1 MSQQGGPQARR
12 VPAQLPNAL
21 TVLRLVL
28 VPVFVVLMFIEPN
41 EGFGWRLAGTV
52 AFGLAILTDFF
63 DGSLARRYGLVSN
76 FGKIWDPIADK
87 ALTGAAFI
95 VLSILGE
102 LPWWVTVLIL
112 VREWGITWMRV
123 VMLKYAVMAAAPGG
137 KLKTLLQSFAL
148 LMFLPYPIQATLV
161 PAPVWYYLG
170 WALMWAAFALTFV
183 TGVMYVLDA
192 LRLKRA
198 AGSGAAGAGD
208 AGAGDAGP
216 GDAG

>member
-1 MSQQGGPQARR
+1 MSQEAGEQAWR

-28 VPVFVVLMFIEPN
+28 VPVFVLLMFVEPN
-41 EGFGWRLAGTV
+41 EGLGWRLAATV

-63 DGSLARRYGLVSN
+63 DGRLARRYGLVSD

-123 VMLKYAVMAAAPGG
+123 VMLRYAVMAAAPGG

-148 LMFLPYPIQATLV
+148 LVFLPYPIQATLA
-161 PAPVWYYLG
+161 PAPVWYYVG
-170 WALMWAAFALTFV
+170 WALMWAAFALTFI

-192 LRLKRA
+192 LRLKRD
-198 AGSGAAGAGD
+198 AGSGN
-208 AGAGDAGP
+208 AGP

>member
-1 MSQQGGPQARR
+1 MSEQAWR

-28 VPVFVVLMFIEPN
+28 VPVFVVLMFVEPH
-41 EGFGWRLAGTV
+41 EGLGWRLAGTA

-63 DGSLARRYGLVSN
+63 DGRLARRYDLVSD

-112 VREWGITWMRV
+112 IREWGITWMRV

-148 LMFLPYPIQATLV
+148 LMFLPYPIFQTLA
-161 PAPVWYYLG
+161 PAPVWYYVG
-170 WALMWAAFALTFV
+170 WTLMWAAFALTFI

-198 AGSGAAGAGD
+198 ADRGDPGSGD
-208 AGAGDAGP
+208 AG
-216 GDAG
+216 

>member
-1 MSQQGGPQARR
+1 MSQPVGSQAWR
-12 VPAQLPNAL
+12 VPTQLPNAL

-28 VPVFVVLMFIEPN
+28 VPVFVVLMFVQPH
-41 EGFGWRLAGTV
+41 EGLDWRLAATG

-63 DGSLARRYGLVSN
+63 DGRLARRYGLVSD

-102 LPWWVTVLIL
+102 LPWWLTALIL

-123 VMLKYAVMAAAPGG
+123 VMLKYAVMAAAPAG
-137 KLKTLLQSFAL
+137 KLKTLLQSLAL
-148 LMFLPYPIQATLV
+148 LMFLPYPIQDTLA
-161 PAPVWYYLG
+161 PAPLWYYLG
-170 WALMWAAFALTFV
+170 WTLLWAAFALTVV

-192 LRLKRA
+192 LRLKRD
-198 AGSGAAGAGD
+198 AGSGD
-208 AGAGDAGP
+208 AG
-216 GDAG
+216 

>member
-1 MSQQGGPQARR
+1 MSEQAGQHAARI
-12 VPAQLPNAL
+12 PAQLPNAL
-21 TVLRLVL
+21 TILRLVL
-28 VPVFVVLMFIEPN
+28 VPVFVALMFIEPAA
-41 EGFGWRLAGTV
+41 GLGWRLGGTA

-63 DGSLARRYGLVSN
+63 DGRLARQYDLVSD

-148 LMFLPYPIQATLV
+148 LMFLPYPIHATLAT
-161 PAPVWYYLG
+161 APVWYYVG
-170 WALMWAAFALTFV
+170 WTLMWAAFALTFI
-183 TGVMYVLDA
+183 TGVMYVIDA
-192 LRLKRA
+192 LRLKRE
-198 AGSGAAGAGD
+198 AGSPEADSGGSGSGD
-208 AGAGDAGP
+208 AR
-216 GDAG
+216 